1 MLWNIIYKSKRNVFL
16 SIPIYLFLFKVTSS
30 KELTVTKTLVD
41 DNSRQV
47 FQIAAST
54 PVNSHSHDIN
64 ATVKF
69 FSPLTKTTQTV
80 EVVIRGAGDGTRCGR
95 FMPSLTTTSTKSNTL
110 SDDFTVRGLIYRLV
124 GDSGLLIIFYSFV
137 IATVILILILY
148 HFYVKPKQQTPMV
161 IHSPYIQT
169 PYANAHSHSPPP
181 YQASPLY
188 QNSPHHISPYRAN
201 KDTPTRL
208 FSVSQ

>member
-1 MLWNIIYKSKRNVFL
+1 MIF
-16 SIPIYLFLFKVTSS
+16 FQVTSS
-30 KELTVTKTLVD
+30 KEVTVTKTMTD

-47 FQIAAST
+47 FQIAASS
-54 PVNSHSHDIN
+54 PVASHPRDVN

-80 EVVIRGAGDGTRCGR
+80 DVVIRGSGDAVACSNGG
-95 FMPSLTTTSTKSNTL
+95 FLPSLTASSSSTKSNTL
-110 SDDFTVRGLIYRLV
+110 LNDYTVRGLIYRLV
-124 GDSGLLIIFYSFV
+124 GDSGLLIIFYSIV

-148 HFYVKPKQQTPMV
+148 HFYVKSKQQTPMV

-188 QNSPHHISPYRAN
+188 QNSPHHHTPYRPN
-201 KDTPTRL
+201 KETPTRL